1 MCPVDHAGRS
11 DIGRRRSS
19 NQDRWAVDTDQDLYM
34 VADGVASSSNGAL
47 AAQLVTE
54 LLPAYVQRRL
64 SRDQRG
70 DPDAPDQ
77 LRDAVAKLSDDLRS
91 HGRADPRLSGATTTV
106 VAAVITESVVVI
118 AHLGDSR
125 AYLYREE
132 RLQQLTC
139 DHTLVQALIEAGEVT
154 AEEAGEHPARSTLT
168 RHVGMAPP
176 ALPDVSALDVRAG
189 DRILLCSDGLHGVL
203 DAECLQRIL
212 AAPSGPSDVCGA
224 LIQAANDAGGPD
236 NITAIV
242 IDIAAPAPVD
252 SEVTEP
258 PGIT

>member
-1 MCPVDHAGRS
+1 MCPVDYAGRS
-11 DIGRRRSS
+11 DTGRLRST
-19 NQDRWAVDTDQDLYM
+19 NQDRWAADTDQDLYM

-54 LLPAYVQRRL
+54 LLPTYLQRRL
-64 SRDQRG
+64 SGDHRG
-70 DPDAPDQ
+70 DQDTPEL
-77 LRDAVAKLSDDLRS
+77 LRDAVAKLSDDLRA
-91 HGRADPRLSGATTTV
+91 HGRTDARLSRATTTV
-106 VAAVITESVVVI
+106 VAAVVTESGAVV

-132 RLQQLTC
+132 RLRQLTR
-139 DHTLVQALIEAGEVT
+139 DHTLIQALIESGEVT

-176 ALPDVSALDVRAG
+176 ALPDVSALDVQVG

-203 DAECLQRIL
+203 DEERMQRIIG
-212 AAPSGPSDVCGA
+212 AQNGPSDVCCA

-236 NITAIV
+236 NITAVV
-242 IDIAAPAPVD
+242 IDITAQP
-252 SEVTEP
+252 SMLG
-258 PGIT
+258 GIT